1 MVRADSRRISF
12 VHTILQGS
20 GKLSELPDFSISSTL
35 HKMYRSAGTSALPHG
50 PFVFLSA
57 LVFTTFN
64 LQPQRQTATPSP
76 IPERPMSLQHSGDMT
91 PKRSL

>member
-1 MVRADSRRISF
+1 MNFVCACGSEWVVERFRVAGMHLLDVTQDVSVGRYLGTAARAVR
-12 VHTILQGS
+12 
-20 GKLSELPDFSISSTL
+20 
-35 HKMYRSAGTSALPHG
+35 
-50 PFVFLSA
+50 LSA